1 MDLNAKVVVI
11 TGASKGLGKQAALHL
26 SNLGARVILVA
37 RSADLLQNVTK
48 EIKETTGKE
57 ALAISC
63 DISDETDVKNIVTI
77 IQDKFQRVDVLI
89 NNAGIGIYKPIE
101 RLSNI
106 EMRRHFEVNFYGP
119 YYCTKALLSLLKQ
132 SKSGYILN
140 IGSLFSKVSL
150 GENSVYAATKHAL
163 AGFSQGLSQELKR
176 YKIKVGIFMPGAM
189 KTSFQDDREDG
200 AIQMPEI
207 LMLKLDKAA
216 SIIGKMIKKKKKQV
230 IMYRWML
237 VGLKLKSY
245 FS

>member
-1 MDLNAKVVVI
+1 MDLNDKVVVI
-11 TGASKGLGKQAALHL
+11 TGASKGLGKQTALHL

-48 EIKETTGKE
+48 EIKEITGKE

-63 DISDETDVKNIVTI
+63 DISDEKDVEKMATI
-77 IQDKFQRVDVLI
+77 IQEKFQRVDVLI
-89 NNAGIGIYKPIE
+89 NNAGIGIYKPLE

-119 YYCTKALLSLLKQ
+119 YYCTKALLSSLKQ

-163 AGFSQGLSQELKR
+163 AGFSQGLGQELKR

-189 KTSFQDDREDG
+189 KTSFQDDREEG

-207 LMLKLDKAA
+207 FMLNLDKAT

-237 VGLKLKSY
+237 GGLKLKSC